1 MFNFELLSRRAMVF
15 TLAEN
20 VVDVCRESDKTQQIL
35 VEYRRTDSGALPLAC
50 TCRERALT

>member
-1 MFNFELLSRRAMVF
+1 MVF

-20 VVDVCRESDKTQQIL
+20 VVDVCRESDKMQQIL
-35 VEYRRTDSGALPLAC
+35 VEYRRTDSGALPLAY

>member
-1 MFNFELLSRRAMVF
+1 MVF

-35 VEYRRTDSGALPLAC
+35 VEYRRTDSGV
-50 TCRERALT
+50 TTSVHM